1 MKKKWNF
8 MLDQGGTFT
17 DIVAIRPDGKIILKK
32 ILSNENSNNYNPI
45 KYGIDLILKEHQT
58 FKSFPISQIN
68 IGTTIGTNTLL
79 ERKGAKLL
87 FCVTKGFKDNFII
100 GDQKREKLF
109 FRHHSRDKP
118 LYFKI
123 EEIDERVSKNDSEQ
137 IFATG
142 VIALAAKLSKIDGK
156 VTKDEIDAFKR
167 IFDFPNDDIS
177 IISKLYNSAKKD
189 PNNYQSYAK
198 QLKDCLLDKKV
209 LQEILNSLFAIAYAD
224 NQLHPKEERMLV
236 EIAEIFGIGKEVFD
250 SIKSIYNN
258 KISSG
263 EDKLKKSYKLLGV
276 SESDSFDSIKKKY
289 RNIIKD
295 FHPDRIQGKGLPE

>member
-123 EEIDERVSKNDSEQ
+123 EEIDERVSKNGK
-137 IFATG
+137 I
-142 VIALAAKLSKIDGK
+142 IKKIDYYK
-156 VTKDEIDAFKR
+156 VKEMLERNYKSGINALTISLINGFKFR
-167 IFDFPNDDIS
+167 RPHFRGLLCCIPFI
-177 IISKLYNSAKKD
+177 
-189 PNNYQSYAK
+189 
-198 QLKDCLLDKKV
+198 LLD
-209 LQEILNSLFAIAYAD
+209 SC
-224 NQLHPKEERMLV
+224 
-236 EIAEIFGIGKEVFD
+236 
-250 SIKSIYNN
+250 
-258 KISSG
+258 
-263 EDKLKKSYKLLGV
+263 
-276 SESDSFDSIKKKY
+276 
-289 RNIIKD
+289 
-295 FHPDRIQGKGLPE
+295 FHRFRSNH